1 METNLNSQDI
11 LNSIIKSNLN
21 SEETIDLTDVNLD
34 DILQQTQKLV
44 NDAISNK
51 TIDEIVPNK
60 PTNEFDLRNKRNEE
74 SASGL
79 KINTAT
85 ETSEEEEDVI
95 PSKYLSNTIDFV
107 NYIEYQL
114 PKEKTKIKKN
124 TFILRKFENE
134 QKPKFSVSDLNPQE
148 DLSIFMKLGD

>member
-1 METNLNSQDI
+1 MNSQDI

-21 SEETIDLTDVNLD
+21 SEETIDLTNVNLD

-44 NDAISNK
+44 NDAITNK
-51 TIDEIVPNK
+51 TIDEITPNK
-60 PTNEFDLRNKRNEE
+60 PINEFDLRNKQNEE

-79 KINTAT
+79 KINTAN

-95 PSKYLSNTIDFV
+95 PSKYLSNPIDFV

-114 PKEKTKIKKN
+114 PKEKTKIKK
-124 TFILRKFENE
+124 ILYFK
-134 QKPKFSVSDLNPQE
+134 KV
-148 DLSIFMKLGD
+148 

>member
-1 METNLNSQDI
+1 MNSQDI

-21 SEETIDLTDVNLD
+21 SEETIDLTNVNLD

-44 NDAISNK
+44 NDAITNK
-51 TIDEIVPNK
+51 TIDEIAPKK
-60 PTNEFDLRNKRNEE
+60 PTNEFDLRNKQNEE

-79 KINTAT
+79 KINTAN

-95 PSKYLSNTIDFV
+95 PSKYLSNPIDFV

-124 TFILRKFENE
+124 TLF
-134 QKPKFSVSDLNPQE
+134 
-148 DLSIFMKLGD
+148 